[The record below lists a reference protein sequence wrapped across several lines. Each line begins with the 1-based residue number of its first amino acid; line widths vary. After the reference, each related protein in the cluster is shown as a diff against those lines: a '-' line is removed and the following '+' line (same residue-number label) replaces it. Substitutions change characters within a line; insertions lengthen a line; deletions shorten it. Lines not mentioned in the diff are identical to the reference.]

1 MSEEKTGKLDIT
13 KLEKDQVVWS
23 AHFKAYLQFV
33 GMDEEAEFLF
43 KAAAGHQYYILY
55 KSDIYEPSSLMKEL
69 F

>member
-1 MSEEKTGKLDIT
+1 MPKKKAKRLDIT

-23 AHFKAYLQFV
+23 TYFQAYLQFV
-33 GMDEEAEFLF
+33 GRDEEHEFLF
-43 KAAAGHQYYILY
+43 KEASGDRYFILY